1 MSEDTFLD
9 VPTGD
14 SVEPKAQPAGEAKI
28 RITSAVI
35 GTDKNNHSYFLPRF
49 EIPKEPYAK
58 EFTKFFGLPHEEMT
72 EKQLNACKFN
82 LDSFKKCFKI
92 KKDKFSMDEV
102 IGLEGWAILGLGE
115 DEEYG
120 EQNYIRR
127 FISPK

>member
-1 MSEDTFLD
+1 MSDETFLD

-14 SVEPKAQPAGEAKI
+14 AVEPKAMPAGEYKI
-28 RITSAVI
+28 RITSATM

-58 EFTKFFGLPHEEMT
+58 EFTKFLGLPHEEMT

-92 KKDKFSMDEV
+92 KKDKFSMNDV
-102 IGLEGWAILGLGE
+102 MGLEGWAILGLE
-115 DEEYG
+115 ETEEYG
-120 EQNYIRR
+120 EQNFVRK
-127 FISPK
+127 FILPK